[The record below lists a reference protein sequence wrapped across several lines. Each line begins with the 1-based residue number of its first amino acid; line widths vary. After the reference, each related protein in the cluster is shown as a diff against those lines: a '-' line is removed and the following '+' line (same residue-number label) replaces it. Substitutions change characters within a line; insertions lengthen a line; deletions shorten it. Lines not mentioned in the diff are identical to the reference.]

1 MLTHLG
7 ACGVWKAL
15 YSDSLVLIFCNG
27 GHLEWQGRDSAMTA
41 CSEPPTLQPVKASQA
56 QVRAHGVLHLPH
68 LFRHQRNTDTPR
80 LHGMAGEHIMTRP
93 SGSGSHHYDNRYAS
107 VPPPSLCQSTM

>member
-56 QVRAHGVLHLPH
+56 QVRAHGVL
-68 LFRHQRNTDTPR
+68 TS
-80 LHGMAGEHIMTRP
+80 A
-93 SGSGSHHYDNRYAS
+93 
-107 VPPPSLCQSTM
+107 PSLQAPEKHRHTQVTWDGRGAHHDQTLWLWLSSL